1 MPASLRILLA
11 GALLMLVPLN
21 SRAAN
26 ETELERLWEQHL
38 ARPDDHAAVIAACQ
52 RFVALDAGDPFTDVV
67 SGIETWHLLRSGKA
81 GEATPIL
88 QSHLIAK
95 PSLILSGA
103 TAVAKGWQTRLDRE
117 RVVKALQ
124 LFYRKE
130 VGYPASLA
138 DLIAHPKVPKEQ
150 HPPLNDRFGNPWQ
163 YRLVGI
169 KGLPTMQDQRYELLS
184 TALGDQSPLEVAL
197 EAPYGFGIDLIPE
210 AVFPALNPP
219 QVSFKNPAGGGA
231 TAIPLGRSAGGL
243 YLAYI
248 GNQIVIVCNHSY
260 WKIFSRP

>member
-1 MPASLRILLA
+1 MPAFLRLLLA
-11 GALLMLVPLN
+11 AALILTAPV
-21 SRAAN
+21 SQAAN
-26 ETELERLWEQHL
+26 ETELKRLWDQHL
-38 ARPDDHAAVIAACQ
+38 ASPDDHAAVIATC
-52 RFVALDAGDPFTDVV
+52 RSFVARDAADPFIDVV
-67 SGIETWHLLRSGKA
+67 RGIETWHLLHSGKA
-81 GEATPIL
+81 DEAAPIL

-117 RVVKALQ
+117 RAVKALQ
-124 LFYRKE
+124 LYYRKE

-138 DLIAHPKVPKEQ
+138 DLVAHPKIPKEQ
-150 HPPLNDRFGNPWQ
+150 HPPLADRFGDPWQ
-163 YRLVGI
+163 YRLVGVP
-169 KGLPTMQDQRYELLS
+169 GLPTVQDQRYELLS
-184 TALGDQSPLEVAL
+184 TTLGDQSALEVAL
-197 EAPYGFGIDLIPE
+197 EAPYGFGIDLVPE

-248 GNQIVIVCNHSY
+248 GSEIVIVCNHSY
-260 WKIFSRP
+260 WKIFPSP